1 MASFRLAVL
10 GTLFSVVGAVIVF
23 ALIYVATGLAAH
35 QELAPI
41 VAGDRED
48 ILSDAVSD
56 QLSVAREIQLTI
68 KQGVGH
74 TFYALAG
81 KGGNI
86 IVASMP
92 MPDHPGTWHSITR
105 LQDPSMPAG
114 VSRIDGIGTPL
125 ADGDMLFIGE
135 DASVFAALNR
145 HIAVIFAIVFG
156 AMIGLGLLAS
166 MTIASYSLKRVR
178 AISDASADIMTGDL
192 SRRIESYGIDDE
204 LDVLTKDLNNVL
216 DMLERLV
223 ENARQVTND
232 IAHDLRA
239 PLARLQERLQRIAR
253 RAEARH
259 DAQLRAELE
268 AALAQTDIVISMFA
282 ALLRLAEVE
291 AGAMQGGFTVL
302 DLGALVRAVGEEFV
316 DVAADEGQV
325 FTVEAPSPLW
335 VRGDHAL
342 LVQMLV
348 NLIENAIRH
357 CPPGTAMHLSLSLTS
372 DGLARIE
379 MADSGRGIPEAER
392 ERVFQRFVRLD
403 SSRHSVGHGLG
414 LPLIRAIITMHD
426 GTVALLDNHPGLRVR
441 AELPALARF
450 NPGPG

>member
-10 GTLFSVVGAVIVF
+10 GTLFSTIGAVIVF
-23 ALIYVATGLAAH
+23 ALIYVATGQAAYR
-35 QELAPI
+35 ELAPI

-48 ILSDAVSD
+48 ILSDAISD
-56 QLSVAREIQLTI
+56 QLSVAQEIRLTI
-68 KQGVGH
+68 TQGADH

-81 KGGNI
+81 RDGKI
-86 IVASMP
+86 IVSSMP
-92 MPDHPGTWHSITR
+92 MPDHPQTWHSITR
-105 LQDPSMPAG
+105 LQDLSMPAG
-114 VSRIDGIGTPL
+114 VSRIDGIGAPL
-125 ADGDMLFIGE
+125 TNGDMLFIGE

-166 MTIASYSLKRVR
+166 LTIASYSLKRVR

-253 RAEARH
+253 RAKIHH
-259 DAQLRAELE
+259 DLDLETALE

-302 DLGALVRAVGEEFV
+302 ELGELVRTVGEEFL
-316 DVAADEGQV
+316 DVAADEGQILS
-325 FTVEAPSPLW
+325 VEAPTPLW
-335 VRGDHAL
+335 VRGDRAL

-357 CPPGTAMHLSLSLTS
+357 CPSGTAMRLSLTRTPE
-372 DGLARIE
+372 GLARIE
-379 MADSGRGIPEAER
+379 MADAGPGIPEAER
-392 ERVFQRFVRLD
+392 ERVFQRFARLD
-403 SSRHSVGHGLG
+403 RSRHSAGHGLG

-426 GTVALLDNHPGLRVR
+426 GTVTLLDNHPGLLVR
-441 AELPALARF
+441 ADLPSVARV
-450 NPGPG
+450 GSSMV